1 MLSVRVHEHG
11 DASVIRLDEVPT
23 PAPGPG
29 AVLVAVVA
37 TSFNPTEVALRSGA
51 LRELFPVP
59 LPFTLGWD
67 VSGVVA
73 ALGDGVA
80 EFSVGDRVAGW
91 VDGGAAA
98 EFVVAPVDRLVRVPD
113 EVELV
118 VAAGVPLA
126 GLTAWQVVEAA
137 GIVAGQRVL
146 VNGAGGGIGGFV
158 VQLAKRAGA
167 YVIATA
173 SARSAEAVRRL
184 GADEV
189 VDYTVAAVAVPVD
202 VVLNLMPVSAAE
214 GVRLAGLGQ
223 RLVSAATVV
232 DAPNAR
238 HVVARPDRGQ
248 LAELLR
254 VVSVE
259 VGAVRGL
266 ADMAEVHRLS
276 AAGLVRGKVL
286 LTTGRPG

>member
-1 MLSVRVHEHG
+1 M
-11 DASVIRLDEVPT
+11 
-23 PAPGPG
+23 
-29 AVLVAVVA
+29 LVAVVA

-98 EFVVAPVDRLVRVPD
+98 EFVAAPVDRVVRVPD
-113 EVELV
+113 AVELV
-118 VAAGVPLA
+118 SAAGVPLA
-126 GLTAWQVVEAA
+126 GLTAWQVVAAA
-137 GIVAGQRVL
+137 GIVAGERVL

-158 VQLAKRAGA
+158 VQLVKRAGA

-173 SARSAEAVRRL
+173 SARSADAVRRL

-189 VDYTVAAVAVPVD
+189 VDYTVAPVDSPVD
-202 VVLNLMPVSAAE
+202 VVLNLMPVSAVE
-214 GVRLAGLGQ
+214 GVRLAGLGR

-266 ADMAEVHRLS
+266 AEMAEVHRLS
-276 AAGLVRGKVL
+276 EAGLVRGKVL
-286 LTTGRPG
+286 LTTGRRG

>member
-1 MLSVRVHEHG
+1 MHEHG